1 LTPTSTHPL
10 SALQLPATWQAVD
23 FISDLHLQM
32 SEPATWQAW
41 LQYLQQTARNDQ
53 VSALFIL
60 GDLFEVWVGDD
71 VLTSADSGFERR
83 CAQALSELSAQKPV
97 YFMHGNRDFL
107 LGLAFAQLCGMQLLA
122 DPCVISS
129 PNAPEQR
136 YLLSHG
142 DELCIDDTAYQTF
155 RREVRSPAWQAHF
168 LAKPLAERQTLAR
181 AMRDQS
187 QALKHTQSQSPMS
200 EWADV
205 DTQAAL
211 AWLQRAGASCLIH
224 GHTHRPA
231 QHVLATG
238 LTREVLSDW
247 DCDAAKPR
255 AEILR
260 LHWPPPHSD
269 NPFSHSP
276 SSHNPLFKAEASVT
290 SGAAWLE
297 RIAYHPPS

>member
-1 LTPTSTHPL
+1 
-10 SALQLPATWQAVD
+10 LQLPAHWQAVD

-41 LQYLQQTARNDQ
+41 MQYLQQTARNDQ

-107 LGLAFAQLCGMQLLA
+107 LGQAFAQLCGMQLLA
-122 DPCVISS
+122 DPCLISN
-129 PNAPEQR
+129 PNAPDQR

-142 DELCIDDTAYQTF
+142 DELCLDDTAYQDF
-155 RREVRSPAWQAHF
+155 RQQVRSPAWQQHF
-168 LAKPLAERQTLAR
+168 LAKPLTERQTLAR
-181 AMRDQS
+181 AMREQS
-187 QALKHTQSQSPMS
+187 QALKQTQSQSPMS

-211 AWLQRAGASCLIH
+211 AWLQRAGAGAGASCLIH
-224 GHTHRPA
+224 GHTHRPS
-231 QHVLATG
+231 QHVLGPG

-260 LHWPPPHSD
+260 LHWPPSP
-269 NPFSHSP
+269 SHSP
-276 SSHNPLFKAEASVT
+276 SSHTPLFKAEASVT

-297 RIAYHPPS
+297 RITYHPPS